1 MRPVFLYLDDDA
13 FHSDKIRNP
22 EVYYPLIGADEVL
35 QKMLSYDVVTFISVE
50 DSMDYINKNGCPSFI
65 SFDNDLQRD
74 LEGIHLAQ
82 WLVEKDMDNS
92 GFIPNDFQ
100 YFVHS
105 QNPIAKKRIYSYLNQ
120 YLESKDSPSR
130 GSLKP

>member
-1 MRPVFLYLDDDA
+1 MKPIFLFLDDDA
-13 FHSDKIRNP
+13 YHPDKIRNP
-22 EVYYPLIGADEVL
+22 EVYYPLIGANEVL
-35 QKMLSYDVVTFISVE
+35 KKMQAYEVVTFVSVE
-50 DSMDYINKNGCPSFI
+50 DSQDYIKKNGCPSFI

-82 WLVEKDMDNS
+82 WLVEKDLDS
-92 GFIPNDFQ
+92 PGFIPSDFE

-120 YLESKDSPSR
+120 YLDSKESLSK
-130 GSLKP
+130 KFKI